1 MTATRRQAIF
11 SGLMG
16 LSAVGIS
23 WPALGAE
30 KEKQSAVKQIEP
42 LGGQPAPGSKSS
54 VADLDYQVKYQRA
67 FEAVIWAVP
76 ALGIYGFTKGFNAL
90 GLKPNEIIAYAKP
103 ATPHLEALT
112 INNQVP
118 YIFAYTDLRDG
129 PVVLEIPAA
138 TEEATLYGQIVDCWQ
153 VTVGDV
159 VSPGIDR
166 GKSGK
171 YLLLPPG
178 YDKPISDGYF
188 PIQTSSFRIYL
199 AFRSVP
205 GLKGNLE
212 KAATYARAIKMYPL
226 SRAENP
232 PETTF
237 LDPGDQRFP
246 TLPAYDES
254 AFKDIYDIVSVE
266 PVRPRDK
273 IMMGMLA
280 SIGIEPGKPFN
291 PDEKTR
297 KAMKAAIVDAYFYL
311 RQRFENPRTEL
322 LYWPDRKYINYLASV
337 DANGGFTYETSTSLS
352 TEDRAWIYFVGT
364 YYPNKIA
371 ARPTAIY
378 LSPYADAAG
387 KALQAGKTYRITI
400 PKDVPV
406 GQFWSVVVYDA
417 ADFAFIYS
425 QQMLTGL
432 SSFDL
437 PSMKL
442 NKDESVT
449 IYIGPKAPAGFASN
463 WIPTEGKKPLPMIRF
478 YSPTERFWNKSFK
491 LPDFELVS

>member
-1 MTATRRQAIF
+1 MSTTRRQAIF
-11 SGLMG
+11 TGLMG
-16 LSAVGIS
+16 VSVAGILRL
-23 WPALGAE
+23 PALGAE
-30 KEKQSAVKQIEP
+30 KEKQIEP
-42 LGGQPAPGSKSS
+42 LGGQPAPGSKPS
-54 VADLDYQVKYQRA
+54 VTDLDYQVKYQRA
-67 FEAVIWAVP
+67 FEAVVWAVP

-90 GLKPNEIIAYAKP
+90 GLKPNEIIAYARP
-103 ATPHLEALT
+103 ATPRLEALT
-112 INNQVP
+112 ANNQVP
-118 YIFAYTDLRDG
+118 CITTYTDLRDG
-129 PVVLEIPAA
+129 PVVLEIPPA
-138 TEEATLYGQIVDCWQ
+138 TEEAALYGQIVDCWQ

-159 VSPGIDR
+159 GSSGLDR
-166 GKSGK
+166 GKGGK

-178 YDKPISDGYF
+178 YDKPIPYGYF
-188 PIQTSSFRIYL
+188 RIETGSFRVYIS
-199 AFRSVP
+199 FRSLP
-205 GLKGNLE
+205 GLKGSRE
-212 KAATYARAIKMYPL
+212 KAATHARTLKIYPL
-226 SRAENP
+226 SQAENP
-232 PETTF
+232 PETRF

-266 PVRPRDK
+266 PVRSRDK

-291 PDEKTR
+291 PDEKTK
-297 KAMKAAIVDAYFYL
+297 KAMKVAVVDAYFYL
-311 RQRFENPRTEL
+311 RQRFENPRPER
-322 LYWPDRKYINYLASV
+322 LYWSDRKYINYLALP
-337 DANGGFTYETSTSLS
+337 DANSGFTYETSSSLS
-352 TEDRAWIYFVGT
+352 TEERAWIYFVGT

-371 ARPTAIY
+371 VHPVTVY

-387 KALQAGKTYRITI
+387 KPLLAGKTYRITI
-400 PKDVPV
+400 PKDTPV
-406 GQFWSVVVYDA
+406 GQYWSVTVYDA
-417 ADFAFIYS
+417 ADYAFIYS

-442 NKDESVT
+442 NRDESAT
-449 IYIGPKAPAGFASN
+449 IYIGPKAPVGFASN